1 VELNEGDVHPDPI
14 TQLLRWLDDARAAQ
28 PVGFDAAV
36 LATSLN
42 DVPAARAVI
51 VRGVDERGLTFYSDR
66 ESRKGR
72 ELAANPQ
79 ASVVFTWHGLERQVR
94 VDGGV
99 EAISDDESDAY
110 FATRPRGSAISAW
123 ASHQSEVIASREV
136 LEQRVAEIEGR
147 FAGGDVPR
155 PPRWGGFLVRPREVE
170 FWQGRPDRLHD
181 RLRYRRDDDGQ
192 WVVERLS
199 P

>member
-1 VELNEGDVHPDPI
+1 MELNEGDVDPDPI
-14 TQLLRWLDDARAAQ
+14 TQLLRWLDEARGAQ

-42 DVPAARAVI
+42 DIPAARAVI
-51 VRGVDERGLTFYSDR
+51 VRGVDKRGLIFYTDR
-66 ESRKGR
+66 HSRKGR

-94 VDGGV
+94 VDGDV
-99 EAISDDESDAY
+99 EPIPDEESDAY
-110 FATRPRGSAISAW
+110 FASRPRGSAISAW
-123 ASHQSEVIASREV
+123 ASQQSEVIPSRDV
-136 LEQRVAEIEGR
+136 LEQRVAELQER
-147 FAGGDVPR
+147 FGDGDVPR
-155 PPRWGGFLVRPREVE
+155 PPRWGGYLVRPREIE

-181 RLRYRRDDDGQ
+181 RLRYRRDDTGG
-192 WVVERLS
+192 WTIERLS